1 MPLMKYNNMIIKPVL
16 YVDQDFLSQSIY
28 SILKITLTT
37 ILIIYLLT
45 FMKDAGCLPKLLLS
59 LLLGYLPKPI
69 LIKQW

>member
-1 MPLMKYNNMIIKPVL
+1 MPLMKYNSMIIKPVL
-16 YVDQDFLSQSIY
+16 YLDQDFLSQSIY

-45 FMKDAGCLPKLLLS
+45 FMKHAGCLPKLLLS

-69 LIKQW
+69 LIKRW